1 MDMVSIAT
9 IIGAS
14 ATVIGTIA
22 SIVSASVA
30 VKAKNETK
38 KIVEKFKEENSRNI
52 KSSGNVT
59 IKNTGE
65 NNGILTGINSGEI
78 KNVK

>member
-1 MDMVSIAT
+1 MNMVSVAT

-14 ATVIGTIA
+14 FTVVGTIA
-22 SIVSASVA
+22 SIVSAYVA

-52 KSSGNVT
+52 KNSGNVT